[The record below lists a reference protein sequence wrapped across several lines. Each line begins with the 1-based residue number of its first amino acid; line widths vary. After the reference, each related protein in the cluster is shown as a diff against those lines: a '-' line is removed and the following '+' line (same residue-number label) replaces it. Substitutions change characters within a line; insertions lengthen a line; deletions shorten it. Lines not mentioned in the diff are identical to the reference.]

1 MDGEDAP
8 QLRRSNHG
16 LQPFRPCTL
25 GLCLG
30 NRTGLNGKCNGQT
43 FRCECGQVGC
53 RQTYDDACTG
63 QAFSAAWRCVKCGA
77 VGKVEALNFEN
88 RIGA

>member
-1 MDGEDAP
+1 MSYDLIKAE
-8 QLRRSNHG
+8 R
-16 LQPFRPCTL
+16 

-43 FRCECGQVGC
+43 FRCECGHVGC

-63 QAFSAAWRCVKCGA
+63 QAFSAAWRCVNCGA